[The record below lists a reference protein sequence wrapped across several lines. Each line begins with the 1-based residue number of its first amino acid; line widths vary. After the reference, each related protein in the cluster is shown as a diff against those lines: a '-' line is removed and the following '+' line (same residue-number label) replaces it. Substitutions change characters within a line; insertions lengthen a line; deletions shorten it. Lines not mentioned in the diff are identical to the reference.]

1 MFHTSV
7 KLETPCE
14 IINVVPLNPLIS
26 KCQIKVCYVSDE
38 PNRNKSVIT
47 KDVARQLANSLPGSP
62 IVGFYN
68 EAKGDFEEHNRSIDI
83 ANGKIVVRD
92 TTRPY
97 GFVDLG
103 AKVWFQKYLDDGK
116 IEREYM
122 VTEGYLWTGQYPEC
136 QRVIDKGNNHSMELD
151 DKTLDASWTKYNNG
165 KPKFFIINEALISKL
180 CILGEDCEP
189 CFEGSNITPTKFS
202 FDSGFKHKIFSMME
216 ELKDLKELMNKKG
229 GTQVFT
235 KYSVAVGDN
244 LWNQLYDNIDIE
256 KYSLLNVLTEGE
268 QLFAVL
274 QDRSDNTKY
283 SRIKFSLNGESVE
296 NISDVE
302 DMAGFVPFEEAQFAL
317 ADVEAFETSFKKKKE
332 DEEKG
337 KGNQSDPSK
346 TKDTT
351 EGDDPKKGEGQK
363 GDPAAKQDP
372 KADPEDDKEKDK
384 KKKKYSL
391 EEIPEYVELST
402 KYANLEIQYNALLN
416 EVEGLRK
423 FKLDNERVQK
433 QEMIDRFYML
443 SDEDKKDVVD
453 NIDTYSLDTIEAK
466 LSILCVRNKV
476 DFSLGK
482 DEQNNAPTTF
492 SFNGTEFNDE
502 TTPAWVKA
510 AMEVEKEMK

>member
-1 MFHTSV
+1 
-7 KLETPCE
+7 
-14 IINVVPLNPLIS
+14 
-26 KCQIKVCYVSDE
+26 
-38 PNRNKSVIT
+38 
-47 KDVARQLANSLPGSP
+47 
-62 IVGFYN
+62 
-68 EAKGDFEEHNRSIDI
+68 
-83 ANGKIVVRD
+83 
-92 TTRPY
+92 
-97 GFVDLG
+97 
-103 AKVWFQKYLDDGK
+103 
-116 IEREYM
+116 
-122 VTEGYLWTGQYPEC
+122 
-136 QRVIDKGNNHSMELD
+136 
-151 DKTLDASWTKYNNG
+151 
-165 KPKFFIINEALISKL
+165 
-180 CILGEDCEP
+180 
-189 CFEGSNITPTKFS
+189 
-202 FDSGFKHKIFSMME
+202 
-216 ELKDLKELMNKKG
+216 
-229 GTQVFT
+229 
-235 KYSVAVGDN
+235 
-244 LWNQLYDNIDIE
+244 
-256 KYSLLNVLTEGE
+256 
-268 QLFAVL
+268 
-274 QDRSDNTKY
+274 
-283 SRIKFSLNGESVE
+283 
-296 NISDVE
+296 
-302 DMAGFVPFEEAQFAL
+302 MAGFVPFEEAQFAL

-351 EGDDPKKGEGQK
+351 EGDDPKNGEGQK

-402 KYANLEIQYNALLN
+402 KYANLEIQYNALLS